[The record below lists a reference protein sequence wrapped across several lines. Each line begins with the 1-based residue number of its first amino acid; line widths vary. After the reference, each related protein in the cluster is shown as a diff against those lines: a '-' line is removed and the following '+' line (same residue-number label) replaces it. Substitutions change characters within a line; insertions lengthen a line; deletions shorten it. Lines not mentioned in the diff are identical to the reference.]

1 MAIHL
6 TTLGA
11 LRCTF
16 NGSPTDI
23 PRQRVRCALLVL
35 LASERQ
41 ISRARLGSML
51 WPESDRKSARHVL
64 SQTLYELRRS
74 FGDDWLTIDGEIIS
88 ATDRLTIDTDS
99 FENVARAGAYKLAL
113 QLYSGPFLDGFV
125 IRSAPWTEWV
135 EQRRGRLE
143 AIRRHVSA
151 EVAKTRLPN
160 RRSRFNTR
168 IRRVE
173 PPRPRLRAAIAA
185 SVAFITLVLHAA
197 TPGLTPAAISVP
209 DSSRHAVFAF
219 DSDVTQFQVDEQH
232 RVARAIADLGGSA
245 VILNAGDVATRSDD
259 LIAKHRAARAVAAG
273 RVITGRMTR
282 NGTSII
288 ITAAASQSY
297 GGERPIGRA
306 SVVLHPG
313 ADADSAFAV
322 LVRELLSGASR

>member
-1 MAIHL
+1 VAIHL

-41 ISRARLGSML
+41 ISRARIGAML

-113 QLYSGPFLDGFV
+113 RLCGGPFLDGFV

-135 EQRRGRLE
+135 EQRRGRLD
-143 AIRRHVSA
+143 ALRRQIAA
-151 EVAKTRLPN
+151 EVAKTLPK
-160 RRSRFNTR
+160 RPSRFDAR
-168 IRRVE
+168 SRRVE

-185 SVAFITLVLHAA
+185 AVAFITLVLHAA

-209 DSSRHAVFAF
+209 DGSRHAVFAF
-219 DSDVTQFQVDEQH
+219 DSDVTQLEVDEQD

-245 VILNAGDVATRSDD
+245 IILNAGDFAARSDD
-259 LIAKHRAARAVAAG
+259 LVAKHRAARAVAAG
-273 RVITGRMTR
+273 RVITGRITR
-282 NGTSII
+282 RGASVI
-288 ITAAASQSY
+288 ITADASQSY
-297 GGERPIGRA
+297 GGGQPIGRA

-322 LVRELLSGASR
+322 LVRELLAGSSR